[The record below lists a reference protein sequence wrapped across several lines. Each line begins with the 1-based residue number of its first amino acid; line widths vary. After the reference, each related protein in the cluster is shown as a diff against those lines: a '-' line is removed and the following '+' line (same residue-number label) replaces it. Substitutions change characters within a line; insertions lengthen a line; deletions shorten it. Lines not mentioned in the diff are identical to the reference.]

1 MHDSYPTN
9 RDAIAG
15 WGPRHTLGPEKGKF
29 VSQLIFTRSE
39 SDKRNHRGVQD
50 TFRHRI
56 FGQSRGRIELLPH
69 YDD

>member
-1 MHDSYPTN
+1 MILT
-9 RDAIAG
+9 RRTAMRLLAG
-15 WGPRHTLGPEKGKF
+15 APCHTLGPEKGKF